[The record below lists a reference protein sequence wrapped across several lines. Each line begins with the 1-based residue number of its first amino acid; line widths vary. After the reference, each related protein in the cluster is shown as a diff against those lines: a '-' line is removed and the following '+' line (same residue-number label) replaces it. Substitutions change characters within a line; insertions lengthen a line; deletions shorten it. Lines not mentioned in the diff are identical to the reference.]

1 MSKFSKI
8 VIFLLTILLS
18 ICTFSLATD
27 INMNITEQSNTSNGG
42 NVSIYS
48 NNINSNNYNNTVNQN
63 ITSNDTNSSN
73 RVTNSSN
80 LDRNLST
87 STETETSQTQVRNI
101 SKNDSDDALGFSNI
115 LNILLIVVG
124 VVLILLSI
132 AILIRLNS

>member
-8 VIFLLTILLS
+8 VIFLLIILLS

-27 INMNITEQSNTSNGG
+27 INMNITEQSNTSNGS
-42 NVSIYS
+42 NVSTYS
-48 NNINSNNYNNTVNQN
+48 NNINSNNYNNIVSYNMN
-63 ITSNDTNSSN
+63 SNDSNSSN
-73 RVTNSSN
+73 RVTDSSN
-80 LDRNLST
+80 SNINSNT
-87 STETETSQTQVRNI
+87 QIGIEASQTQVSSI
-101 SKNDSDDALGFSNI
+101 SKTDANDGLGLSNV